1 MGNEAI
7 PPMANLYLYVK
18 EKHFVEKRIREL
30 GHQEVLR
37 RTQGY
42 KTVLRFIDDRISP
55 AFDISDLPG
64 DEEYGMEILCTGQ
77 GTTVSYLGLQVD
89 CSDPQQ
95 VVFKAQ
101 DKQQKFQFTLTRF
114 PSWHTCVP
122 SSTRIGTVVGMLVR
136 TLRLTT
142 KVADFFAEV
151 TSVVSLF
158 QQRGY
163 TVTDMKKAF
172 GKFTVRHIHERYRN
186 HVLVSLLDFL
196 KSWKDPVPIS
206 ILGVRSDPQV
216 PSETPPNAV
225 VEAESPPQPPPHAPS
240 PPPSSGVG
248 SLTTPTRMVLRS
260 HTQANTNALRV
271 TAKAATAVVP
281 RTTARR
287 EIAIEQRT
295 TKRSARLQAA
305 RALAT
310 ETARTTTEEPSTVVT
325 EETQRSTQ
333 PSQSTC
339 TFEDIVL
346 HAKTRTSRPAAK
358 RLRASNQ
365 ALFDLQIDQLVTV
378 TETKP
383 AGDDPNVTTK
393 IHQCRV
399 VNRFDGNHI
408 TVRNHR
414 GEVIF
419 LPSQGYTITNI
430 QLGV

>member
-1 MGNEAI
+1 
-7 PPMANLYLYVK
+7 
-18 EKHFVEKRIREL
+18 
-30 GHQEVLR
+30 
-37 RTQGY
+37 
-42 KTVLRFIDDRISP
+42 
-55 AFDISDLPG
+55 
-64 DEEYGMEILCTGQ
+64 
-77 GTTVSYLGLQVD
+77 
-89 CSDPQQ
+89 
-95 VVFKAQ
+95 
-101 DKQQKFQFTLTRF
+101 
-114 PSWHTCVP
+114 
-122 SSTRIGTVVGMLVR
+122 
-136 TLRLTT
+136 
-142 KVADFFAEV
+142 
-151 TSVVSLF
+151 
-158 QQRGY
+158 
-163 TVTDMKKAF
+163 
-172 GKFTVRHIHERYRN
+172 
-186 HVLVSLLDFL
+186 
-196 KSWKDPVPIS
+196 
-206 ILGVRSDPQV
+206 
-216 PSETPPNAV
+216 
-225 VEAESPPQPPPHAPS
+225 
-240 PPPSSGVG
+240 
-248 SLTTPTRMVLRS
+248 
-260 HTQANTNALRV
+260 
-271 TAKAATAVVP
+271 
-281 RTTARR
+281 
-287 EIAIEQRT
+287 
-295 TKRSARLQAA
+295 LQAA

-325 EETQRSTQ
+325 EETQQSTQ